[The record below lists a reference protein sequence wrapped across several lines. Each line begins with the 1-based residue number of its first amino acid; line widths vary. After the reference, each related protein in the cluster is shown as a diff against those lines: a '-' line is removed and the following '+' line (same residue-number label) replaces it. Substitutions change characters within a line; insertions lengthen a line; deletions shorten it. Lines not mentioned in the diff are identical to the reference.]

1 MDGASRCPSME
12 SSHRRLE
19 TPFAM
24 ERRSR
29 SRARHHSRSRL
40 RSRSPRRNRDQELS
54 SSHERVKLLE
64 RQLLQAREHLLR
76 AETRNRSRSRC
87 STRRTSSRHATQRGE
102 RSHSH
107 RGETSDLQRCQAEA
121 NRRDG
126 GERSHSHRGETSDL
140 QRCQAEANRRDGGER
155 SHSHR
160 GETSDLQRCQA
171 EANRRDGG
179 ERSRSHRGET
189 SDLQRRQAEASRRD
203 GGDTQAEH
211 HHVAGYFKRSRSSSL
226 SKKYIVDVFKCLKDS
241 LTSQPTRHTRSFQK
255 IDHMNILPD
264 FDPSTKNQ
272 RIDVWLKKVNECA
285 SVYGWDD
292 KTVIHFAMQKL
303 QGLAKTWYEG
313 LNSVLFNW
321 QEWQDKLMNAFP
333 CEQNYC
339 QVLEDMLK
347 RRSRYNEPIEVYFY
361 EKLALLNQCDI
372 VEKRAVDCIIHG
384 ISDRTLKSGALAL
397 RSSHPDQLLQFLMS
411 SKDSYQRFDR
421 NHNKNKTDN
430 FSTLNSQPIRSGA
443 KSFSGCYNCKERGH
457 GFLHCPKPLIKC
469 TKCNK
474 VGHTVDSCDA
484 QL

>member
-126 GERSHSHRGETSDL
+126 D
-140 QRCQAEANRRDGGER
+140 
-155 SHSHR
+155 
-160 GETSDLQRCQA
+160 
-171 EANRRDGG
+171 

-211 HHVAGYFKRSRSSSL
+211 HHVAGYFKRSRSPSL

-292 KTVIHFAMQKL
+292 KTVTHFAMQKL

-474 VGHTVDSCDA
+474 VGRHTVDSCDA